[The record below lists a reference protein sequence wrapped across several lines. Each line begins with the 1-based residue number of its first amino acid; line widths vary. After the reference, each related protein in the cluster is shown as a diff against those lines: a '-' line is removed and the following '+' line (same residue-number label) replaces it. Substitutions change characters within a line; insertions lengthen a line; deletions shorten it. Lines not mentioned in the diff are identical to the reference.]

1 MLFYSFFF
9 FFKQKTAYEMRI
21 SDWSSDVCSS
31 DLRLAEDLVD
41 AVAGGENARSR
52 GAGGAAGGD
61 DVALVVHLHRAL
73 EYLGGRIVADGDE
86 DAVAGQL
93 AERPGLGV
101 AQAHAGDAVHR
112 AVAAQDVV
120 HHGVPAHR
128 DLGVPEQAVL
138 ADLLGA
144 QGAAAVDQGHLV
156 ADVGE
161 VERLL
166 HGGVAAADHHDLL
179 AAVEEDRKSVV

>member
-1 MLFYSFFF
+1 
-9 FFKQKTAYEMRI
+9 MRI

-31 DLRLAEDLVD
+31 DL
-41 AVAGGENARSR
+41 
-52 GAGGAAGGD
+52 
-61 DVALVVHLHRAL
+61 
-73 EYLGGRIVADGDE
+73 
-86 DAVAGQL
+86 
-93 AERPGLGV
+93 
-101 AQAHAGDAVHR
+101 
-112 AVAAQDVV
+112 
-120 HHGVPAHR
+120 HGVPAHR

-179 AAVEEDRKSVV
+179 AAVEEAVAGGAGGNAAAVELLRSEARRVGKECVSTGRSRWLPHH